1 VKAGLALMGRI
12 ADVLRLPL
20 VPATRATRDALRA
33 ALATAGANV
42 P

>member
-1 VKAGLALMGRI
+1 MGRI

-20 VPATRATRDALRA
+20 VPAGRATRDALRT
-33 ALATAGANV
+33 ALVTAGANV